1 MLFVHTVGA
10 SSKTKSCLLF
20 LQMQGEFLPPTHG
33 ESRSMRL
40 TRMDRVGVVL
50 YTTYLQ
56 VLSSLNEPVSQR
68 VKRFYPPI
76 HPSDTFAAGFA
87 AGTTQSIVAAP
98 LDAIQA
104 RLTTNDL
111 LEARHPSMWHY
122 GRHKLQQIGV
132 RGIFA
137 GWGLS
142 FLRDSFGYGAFFS
155 CFEYI
160 KAQAFYAFVVGYY
173 GSLQSHRVLN
183 KLQMPE
189 SDDHGVPLIKPH
201 YALEPSFLMAAGIVA
216 STAQQAIQHPLSMVQ
231 NLHYGR
237 LEYLDHQASLSHS
250 KGRMMRLYYHAY
262 QETYKR
268 CKRKAVRSGGWRRW
282 LFRGFVRRAVLQVP
296 STSAA
301 LVIFETMR
309 RKYAN
314 EAEAVYIQKD
324 GYDILLA

>member
-1 MLFVHTVGA
+1 MWR
-10 SSKTKSCLLF
+10 KTNN
-20 LQMQGEFLPPTHG
+20 G
-33 ESRSMRL
+33 L
-40 TRMDRVGVVL
+40 TKVDRVGVVL

-56 VLSSLNEPVSQR
+56 VLSSLNEPVSQG
-68 VKRFYPPI
+68 VKRIYPPI
-76 HPSDTFAAGFA
+76 HPVDTFAAGFV
-87 AGTTQSIVAAP
+87 AGTVQSIAAAP

-104 RLTTNDL
+104 RLTTKDL
-111 LEARHPSMWHY
+111 LEGRHPSMWHY
-122 GRHKLQQIGV
+122 GRHKLRQIGA

-160 KAQAFYAFVVGYY
+160 KAQAFYAFIVGYY
-173 GSLQSHRVLN
+173 GSLQSHDVLD
-183 KLQMPE
+183 KLQAPE
-189 SDDHGVPLIKPH
+189 SRDHGVPLIKPH
-201 YALEPSFLMAAGIVA
+201 YGLEPSFLMVAGIVA
-216 STAQQAIQHPLSMVQ
+216 STAQQAIQHPLSVIQ

-237 LEYLDHQASLSHS
+237 LEYLDQQASLNHS
-250 KGRMMRLYYHAY
+250 NRQMMRLYYHAY

-268 CKRKAVRSGGWRRW
+268 CAKKAVRAGGWRRW

-301 LVIFETMR
+301 LVIFETVR

-314 EAEAVYIQKD
+314 LTEAVYIQKD